1 MSDAG
6 IVIPVKIEGEG
17 GTLTLEQLAA
27 KMREVGRAADDT
39 NAKLKAKAGGL
50 DELGKKALAVAAGYL
65 SFRAAINF
73 VTASLKNQAEQEAS
87 VNKLNLALAN
97 QGKYTEATSKALQDY
112 ASALQDTTTY
122 GDEVV
127 LNSAAILASFGQSEE
142 QIKRTTTAAADF
154 ASATGTDLVS
164 ATNLLGKA
172 FAGNTAALSRYG
184 ILVDQSLGKSEKFE
198 AVLGQLEGRFKGA
211 AAAQTQNFSGALKQ
225 LTNAWGDAQEA
236 FGRFLAFVTG
246 GTSSF
251 SGLLDVVKRLGKFFG
266 SDLIIAF
273 SEARARFAEFIAF
286 VADKAAGLFDLL
298 AKLPSALGG
307 DAFKGVGDT
316 LRAVAEGQRDLA
328 EEQRAAGD
336 AAAASSGNFQTFANN
351 VAGAG
356 SASSLTAEEL
366 KALAKATDA
375 ANESI
380 SKAQTT
386 IGKGLAEELERN
398 LPAVDAA
405 LAKIARETAASAKDV
420 QDAVAKAFKDI
431 PSGVPPEVQA
441 QVDALAKGWK
451 EVQAAQEAA
460 ALDEARVRAF
470 GEGVREADLALND
483 VAKTFELLKGA
494 DPFAG
499 QSTATVAA
507 WAQSVAEGAAKG
519 TAEAAAKV
527 GPAFASA
534 LGRLIPEDIDKLS
547 SGALATLEEQLVG
560 LEKSLRNVPSLAKEW
575 DTVAT
580 SLGNVRAAQ
589 RDVYGEGLEQA
600 DKVEK
605 ETTDLSDATDA
616 WGEAIQS
623 VEALMSAL
631 GVSSDSTLGKI
642 LGSLGGVTSGFK
654 GLASGLKDL
663 GVEGGGGFLKG
674 LTGALGKAGAIGSIA
689 ASAFAIGSSIVK
701 LFQGDPIKKAQK
713 EAAKIL
719 GTGISRE
726 LAEEIKKNAD
736 KLGIAIKDAALLAL
750 PKAIEESGKSAATFA
765 GQAAELIAK
774 VASGAVP
781 AKEGLEA
788 IGQTFSKITDEAIKA
803 GEVGSAAV
811 RGLIRQARAS
821 GVEVPEIK
829 AFVGEQLDKAIAG
842 VGKFIDALSAVSEEG
857 LAKLAEDSAAI
868 FGATFAAAVSEK
880 GVVGAVDALSGSFD
894 KLRTQLSETLG
905 ADTAA
910 QLLAPFSAAFD
921 LLGNEAL
928 RPLVEGI
935 DGLGQALT
943 GLANSDFL
951 DANTFTAIQRSAG
964 TLFDE
969 LIAGG
974 ADTRTSLLTIA
985 PTIQAAITAAENFGL
1000 PLDENT
1006 LRLKELAEQNGIA
1019 FKTDP
1024 QAQMLEV
1031 LVAIADVFGAKIPES
1046 IRATQGALTNVAQ
1059 QTKEQFGSAGEA
1071 AKDAFED
1078 SVTAS
1083 KAAGQGFISSIGPAF
1098 KAADA
1103 AGKEWLAAHEENVAT
1118 FTTTMTTTVP
1128 DAILTSAESFN
1139 TLGTQG
1145 DETWAALDEGALE
1158 LAGSLTTDVPAAA
1171 ATALAALQQLQ
1182 GAAAAGVSV
1191 GAAPG
1196 GVPEIPG
1203 APGAPTG
1210 VAGASGTVNQNTI
1223 NLTVQQNP
1231 FQSQEG
1237 QEATRRLILATVE
1250 DAVANLETQLG
1261 G

>member
-17 GTLTLEQLAA
+17 STLTLEQLAA
-27 KMREVGRAADDT
+27 KMREVGRAADET
-39 NAKLKAKAGGL
+39 NAKLKQKQGGL
-50 DELGKKALAVAAGYL
+50 ESLGKTALAAAATYL
-65 SFRAAINF
+65 SFRAALGF
-73 VTASLKNQAEQEAS
+73 VTDSLKAQSEAEAN

-97 QGKYTEATSKALQDY
+97 QGNLTEQTSKNLRDY
-112 ASALQDTTTY
+112 ASALQETTTFS
-122 GDEVV
+122 DDAV
-127 LNSAAILASFGQSEE
+127 LASEAILASFGLTEE
-142 QIKRTTTAAADF
+142 QIIKTQGAAADF
-154 ASATGTDLVS
+154 AAATGKSLTDATQALAKASTGNVTALQKLGFTFTEGATDAQKFQEALDQVNKRFGGS
-164 ATNLLGKA
+164 AV
-172 FAGNTAALSRYG
+172 AATKTFEGAVAQLSN
-184 ILVDQSLGKSEKFE
+184 Q
-198 AVLGQLEGRFKGA
+198 
-211 AAAQTQNFSGALKQ
+211 
-225 LTNAWGDAQEA
+225 WGEAQEA
-236 FGRFLAFVTG
+236 FGRFLATLVG
-246 GTSSF
+246 GTSGF
-251 SGLLDVVKRLGKFFG
+251 EGVINFVKRLTKFLG
-266 SDLIIAF
+266 SDLIIAL
-273 SEARARFAEFIAF
+273 SEARALFAEFVGFLATK
-286 VADKAAGLFDLL
+286 VAVVLDLL
-298 AKLPSALGG
+298 GKLPDRLGG
-307 DAFKGVGDT
+307 AAFREAAET
-316 LRAVAEGQRDLA
+316 ARAVAEGQTQLA
-328 EEQRAAGD
+328 TELRAAGD
-336 AAAASSGNFQTFANN
+336 AAATSGGNFQTFTNS
-351 VAGAG
+351 VGGAG
-356 SASSLTAEEL
+356 DAAGLTAEQVKE
-366 KALAKATDA
+366 LAKAT
-375 ANESI
+375 ESAGQTI
-380 SKAQTT
+380 AKAQEA
-386 IGKGLAEELERN
+386 ISKGLAEGIERN
-398 LPAVDAA
+398 LPEVDAA
-405 LAKIARETAASAKDV
+405 FAKIARESAKAAADV
-420 QDAVAKAFKDI
+420 QAAVTKAFEKV
-431 PSGVPPEVQA
+431 PGGVPPEVQA

-470 GEGVREADLALND
+470 GEGVREADLRLND
-483 VAKTFELLKGA
+483 IVKTFDLLKGA

-499 QSTATVAA
+499 QSSAAVAA

-580 SLGNVRAAQ
+580 SLGNVREAQ

-605 ETTDLSDATDA
+605 ETTDLTDATDA

-631 GVSSDSTLGKI
+631 GISSDSTLGKI
-642 LGSLGGVTSGFK
+642 VGSLGGVTSGFK
-654 GLASGLKDL
+654 GLASGLKGL
-663 GVEGGGGFLKG
+663 GAEGGGGFLSG

-689 ASAFAIGSSIVK
+689 ASAIAIGSSIVK

-750 PKAIEESGKSAATFA
+750 PKAIEESGKSAASFA

-857 LAKLAEDSAAI
+857 LARLAEDSAAI

-1046 IRATQGALTNVAQ
+1046 IRATQGALTSVAQ

-1078 SVTAS
+1078 SVAAS
-1083 KAAGQGFISSIGPAF
+1083 KAAGQGLITSIGPAF